1 MTVKEE
7 VVEALVKKAAE
18 VFHRDPAQL
27 GADTSFI
34 DDLEAKSVNFVQ
46 FSAMLEDLYDVEVPF
61 MEFKRKKTFADAGKY
76 IADLLG
82 CE

>member
-18 VFHRDPAQL
+18 LFHKDPSTM
-27 GADTSFI
+27 GPETSFI
-34 DDLEAKSVNFVQ
+34 DDLDAKSVNFVQ
-46 FSAMLEDLYDVEVPF
+46 FSAMLEDMYDVEVPF
-61 MEFKRKKTFADAGKY
+61 MEFKRKKTFADAGAY
-76 IADLLG
+76 IASLLG